1 MDFGV
6 HVGTRGVGATPEGL
20 QAIAHK
26 MEELGFAYL
35 GFPDHVVIP
44 GTVDSKYPYNKE
56 GQWPAQDTGTCLEQL
71 MTIGYVSAVTEKI
84 RLLTS
89 VMVLPH
95 RPAVLAAKMLTTA
108 DILSKG
114 RLTVGLGIGWM
125 KEEIATLGGLPYG
138 ERAQGAEEFISV
150 FRALWMEQS
159 PSFQG
164 KFANFE
170 PILFDPKPV
179 QKPHPPIWMGGE
191 SAPALDRT
199 ARVANGW
206 YPVIANP
213 RHPLKSPVL
222 YQQMLEEVKNRME
235 QFGRKSETLQTA
247 LYVPWYQHG
256 IEVTGSDG
264 ERCVFTGSTD
274 QIAKDIRDY
283 QEAGLQ
289 HLIVGFESHDLG
301 LSLERIEQFS
311 LEVIPRSL

>member
-1 MDFGV
+1 MMGGDFD
-6 HVGTRGVGATPEGL
+6 HRWSQTKESLLAL
-20 QAIAHK
+20 K
-26 MEELGFAYL
+26 ELW
-35 GFPDHVVIP
+35 
-44 GTVDSKYPYNKE
+44 T
-56 GQWPAQDTGTCLEQL
+56 
-71 MTIGYVSAVTEKI
+71 
-84 RLLTS
+84 
-89 VMVLPH
+89 
-95 RPAVLAAKMLTTA
+95 
-108 DILSKG
+108 
-114 RLTVGLGIGWM
+114 
-125 KEEIATLGGLPYG
+125 KEE
-138 ERAQGAEEFISV
+138 AEFHGKYYD
-150 FRALWMEQS
+150 FS
-159 PSFQG
+159 PVKMF
-164 KFANFE
+164 
-170 PILFDPKPV
+170 PKPF

-199 ARVANGW
+199 ARVASGW

-213 RHPLKSPVL
+213 RHPLKSAIL